1 MNPTLL
7 YWQGVHIRIKQSHKD
22 AIGNIHLL
30 PFYWITR
37 ILISFMVAVEMP
49 ISFVYT
55 TRLAVQFQ
63 QESVARYAKV

>member
-1 MNPTLL
+1 MNPALL

-22 AIGNIHLL
+22 VIGNIHLL
-30 PFYWITR
+30 PFYWIIR
-37 ILISFMVAVEMP
+37 ILISLMVAVEMP

-63 QESVARYAKV
+63 QVSVARYAKV